1 MTKDA
6 GEDQKPPKTEGILRG
21 GNDDGTNDGSKGL
34 SIKTG
39 SFTHNNPHFSIKQTR
54 LTELLT
60 VPLLLFSVSN
70 TLSLYY
76 SILDYLL
83 ILEPKFSP

>member
-6 GEDQKPPKTEGILRG
+6 REDQKLPKTKGILRG
-21 GNDDGTNDGSKGL
+21 GNDDGRKDGSKGL

-39 SFTHNNPHFSIKQTR
+39 SFTHNNPHFSINQTR
-54 LTELLT
+54 STEPLT
-60 VPLLLFSVSN
+60 VPLLLFSVLN

-76 SILDYLL
+76 SILDYFL